1 MKTFTIKFDGNRAE
15 EIAERFAAYFWDGGL
30 DQYLEG
36 DFFNQFGLDCDDME
50 FVSKYE
56 VKINTDK
63 Q

>member
-1 MKTFTIKFDGNRAE
+1 MKDKTNLIKTKE
-15 EIAERFAAYFWDGGL
+15 TEIAERFAAYFWDGGL

-56 VKINTDK
+56 VKINTDEN
-63 Q
+63 